1 MTIAAF
7 RQTEPPV
14 PITRPMIDDDDLE
27 AVASVLRS
35 GMLVQGPHVAQFEHR
50 LASMAGTA
58 HAIAVSNCT
67 VALELALRGMGIG
80 VGDRVAVT
88 AYSWVAT
95 VNAIE
100 IVGAEPVMIDIDG
113 ATFNM
118 SVDALDA
125 AMHARPVHAV
135 LPVHTFGNMS
145 GFDELMALTQSR
157 GVPVLEDAA
166 CAIGA
171 KSGLGSAGGIGVAGC
186 LSFHPRKVITTGEGG
201 AITTNDDKLAE
212 FARTYRNHGQSAG
225 GFTACG
231 SNFRLTDFQAAL
243 GVSQLDKLDGIVA
256 ERQRIAE
263 LYDAELPAL
272 GMQPQLR
279 GVGSV
284 VQSYVALV
292 PASHSATAVVDGL
305 RALGVEATI
314 GTVAIPFTPYHGT
327 RFAADPSAFPRL
339 ADVQRRGVTLPL
351 FPGMTADQQARVLTA
366 LETVLRS

>member
-1 MTIAAF
+1 MSDAL
-7 RQTEPPV
+7 PPV
-14 PITRPMIDDDDLE
+14 PITRPVIDDHDLE
-27 AVASVLRS
+27 AVAAVLRS
-35 GMLVQGPHVAQFEHR
+35 GMLVQGPQVAAFERR
-50 LASMAGTA
+50 LASIAGTA
-58 HAIAVSNCT
+58 HAVAVSNCT
-67 VALELALRGMGIG
+67 VALELALRGMGVG
-80 VGDRVAVT
+80 AGDRVAVT

-100 IVGAEPVMIDIDG
+100 IVGAEPIMVDIDA

-118 SVDALDA
+118 SVEALEA
-125 AMHARPVHAV
+125 ALRAGRIHAV
-135 LPVHTFGNMS
+135 LPVHTFGNMA
-145 GFDELMALTQSR
+145 GFDDLMAVAQAHDVR
-157 GVPVLEDAA
+157 VLEDAA

-201 AITTNDDKLAE
+201 AITTNDDALAD

-243 GVSQLDKLDGIVA
+243 GMSQLDKLDGIVA

-263 LYDAELPAL
+263 RYDAELPSL

-279 GVGSV
+279 AVGSV

-292 PASHSATAVVDGL
+292 PTSHSATAVVDGL
-305 RALGVEATI
+305 RSRGVEATI
-314 GTVAIPFTPYHGT
+314 GTVAIPFTPYHGR
-327 RFAADPSAFPRL
+327 RFSADLTAFPFL
-339 ADVQRRGVTLPL
+339 ADVQQRGVTLPL
-351 FPGMTADQQARVLTA
+351 FPGMTEEQQTRVLHG
-366 LETVLRS
+366 LREVLRR